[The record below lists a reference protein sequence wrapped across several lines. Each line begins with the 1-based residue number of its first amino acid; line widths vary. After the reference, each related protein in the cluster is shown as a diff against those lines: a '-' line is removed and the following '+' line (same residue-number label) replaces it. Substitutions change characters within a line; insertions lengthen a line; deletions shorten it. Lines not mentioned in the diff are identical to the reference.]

1 MSVIYWDTML
11 FVYWLEENPVFQARV
26 QEIHETMTRRGDRLC
41 TSVFTAGE
49 VLAGPRKRNQPD
61 VVAQVLDYFQSGEI
75 EVLPFDLATA
85 NTYSMIRTDHRVL
98 PADAIHLATAAE
110 AKVDLFLT
118 NDHKLQSLHVPGIR
132 FIGGLEGKVI

>member
-1 MSVIYWDTML
+1 MSIIYWDTML

-26 QEIHETMTRRGDRLC
+26 QAIHETMTQRGDQLC
-41 TSVFTAGE
+41 TSVFTVGE

-61 VVAQVLDYFQSGEI
+61 VAAQILDYFQSGEV

-85 NTYSMIRTDHRVL
+85 SAYSIIRTDHRVL

-118 NDHKLQSLHVPGIR
+118 NDRKLQSLHIPGIH
-132 FIGGLEGKVI
+132 FISGLEGKVI

>member
-1 MSVIYWDTML
+1 MSIIYWDTML

-26 QEIHETMTRRGDRLC
+26 QAIHETMTQRGDQLC
-41 TSVFTAGE
+41 TSVFTVGE

-61 VVAQVLDYFQSGEI
+61 VAAQILDYFQSGEI

-85 NTYSMIRTDHRVL
+85 NTYSMIRTGHRVL